1 MAFVVHKIKTK
12 INLKIVIATIIGTHR
27 HELCLFLTLLIISE
41 PNISN
46 TFSSWAVT
54 AETSPLSMS
63 YLILSLPFV
72 M

>member
-1 MAFVVHKIKTK
+1 MAFVVHKIKIK

-27 HELCLFLTLLIISE
+27 RELCLLSTLLIISE

-46 TFSSWAVT
+46 TFSLWVVI

-63 YLILSLPFV
+63 YLILSLPFI